1 MPNWNPGTIQKEE
14 PKMILL
20 AQLKRYDEKIKQK
33 IEDSASSGT
42 IQATGIAPLNL
53 SVESLTDGGSK
64 IKGSLNIGPGLRV
77 EAQHGLLMP
86 SVDNE
91 TIEISTGQI
100 RVIKQ
105 DKENIEVSNQPSS
118 GSVSAVAQGNIVFVM
133 FNGVEVDSASKTLV
147 GKITNPNFY
156 PFTAMVGTVLANKTR
171 NLSVSFSHIASAF
184 AKVETDGSIYIN
196 PLHFDGLV
204 WSGTLTYPI

>member
-1 MPNWNPGTIQKEE
+1 MAKDPTTNPE
-14 PKMILL
+14 PLKDKMILL

-33 IEDSASSGT
+33 IENSASSGT

-91 TIEISTGQI
+91 TIEVSTGQI
-100 RVIKQ
+100 RVK
-105 DKENIEVSNQPSS
+105 KRNKKNIEVSNQPSA
-118 GSVSAVAQGNIVFVM
+118 GSVTAQYNPGTVCIHFDNAWVTGN
-133 FNGVEVDSASKTLV
+133 SKTLV
-147 GKITNPNFY
+147 GKIPSVY
-156 PFTAMVGTVLANKTR
+156 APSTAVVG
-171 NLSVSFSHIASAF
+171 SVVSPGSSWIMSAYS
-184 AKVETDGSIYIN
+184 KVEPDGSIYVN
-196 PLHFDGLV
+196 PFYSNAADLG
-204 WSGTLTYPI
+204 WTGTLTYLI

>member
-1 MPNWNPGTIQKEE
+1 MPNLNTEQTQEE

-33 IEDSASSGT
+33 IENSAISGT

-64 IKGSLNIGPGLRV
+64 IKGSLNIGPGLKV

-91 TIEISTGQI
+91 TIEVSTGQI
-100 RVIKQ
+100 RVKKQ
-105 DKENIEVSNQPSS
+105 EAKNIEVSNQPSS
-118 GSVSAVAQGNIVFVM
+118 GSVTAQYNSGSVCIHFDNALVTGN
-133 FNGVEVDSASKTLV
+133 SKTLV
-147 GKITNPNFY
+147 GKIPSVYAPSTAVVGSVLNPGSSWI
-156 PFTAMVGTVLANKTR
+156 M
-171 NLSVSFSHIASAF
+171 SAYS
-184 AKVETDGSIYIN
+184 KVDPDGSIYVN
-196 PLHFDGLV
+196 PIYSNAADLG
-204 WSGTLTYPI
+204 WTGTLTYLI

>member
-1 MPNWNPGTIQKEE
+1 MASPENAQKD
-14 PKMILL
+14 KMVLL

-33 IEDSASSGT
+33 IEDSTSSGT
-42 IQATGIAPLNL
+42 IQATGIAPLSL

-105 DKENIEVSNQPSS
+105 DKKNIEVSNQPSA

-133 FNGVEVDSASKTLV
+133 FNGVEVYSASKTLV

-156 PFTAMVGTVLANKTR
+156 PFTDMVGTVLASKTR
-171 NLSVSFSHIASAF
+171 ALSVSFSHIASAF
-184 AKVETDGSIYIN
+184 AKVATDGSIYIN
-196 PLHFDGLV
+196 PLYFDGLA

>member
-1 MPNWNPGTIQKEE
+1 MASPENIQKD
-14 PKMILL
+14 KMVLL

-77 EAQHGLLMP
+77 DTQHGLLMP

-105 DKENIEVSNQPSS
+105 DKKNIEVSHQPSV

-133 FNGVEVDSASKTLV
+133 FNGVKVNSASKTLV

-156 PFTAMVGTVLANKTR
+156 PFTDTVGTVLADKTR
-171 NLSVSFSHIASAF
+171 ATNVSFSHIASAF

-196 PLHFDGLV
+196 PLYFNGLV
-204 WSGTLTYPI
+204 WSGTLIYLI

>member
-1 MPNWNPGTIQKEE
+1 MAKDPTTDPKLLQD
-14 PKMILL
+14 KMILL

-33 IEDSASSGT
+33 IKDSASGGT

-91 TIEISTGQI
+91 TIEISTGLI
-100 RVIKQ
+100 RVKNQ
-105 DKENIEVSNQPSS
+105 NMKNIEVSNQPTI
-118 GSVSAVAQGNIVFVM
+118 GSVTAQYKPGIMCIQFNDVFVTG
-133 FNGVEVDSASKTLV
+133 NSKTLV
-147 GKITNPNFY
+147 GKISSVYAPSTAVVGSVLNPGSSWI
-156 PFTAMVGTVLANKTR
+156 M
-171 NLSVSFSHIASAF
+171 SAYS
-184 AKVETDGSIYIN
+184 KVDSDGSIYVN
-196 PLHFDGLV
+196 PIYSDAAGLG
-204 WSGTLTYPI
+204 WTGTLTYTI

>member
-1 MPNWNPGTIQKEE
+1 MPNLNPGTTQKKE

-33 IEDSASSGT
+33 IEDSVSSGT

-53 SVESLTDGGSK
+53 SVESLTDGGNK

-105 DKENIEVSNQPSS
+105 DKKNIKVSNQLSV
-118 GSVSAVAQGNIVFVM
+118 GSVSAVAQDNIVFVM
-133 FNGVEVDSASKTLV
+133 FNEVKVDSTSKTLV
-147 GKITNPNFY
+147 GKITDPNFY
-156 PFTAMVGTVLANKTR
+156 PFTDMVGTVLANKVGDSGT
-171 NLSVSFSHIASAF
+171 FSHVASAF
-184 AKVETDGSIYIN
+184 AKVETNGRIYIN
-196 PLHFDGLV
+196 PLHFDGLA
-204 WSGTLTYPI
+204 WTGTLIYLI